1 MCVINN
7 WKSQE
12 ESRDKKIEREKK
24 KIEREEKQIEH
35 EKN

>member
-12 ESRDKKIEREKK
+12 ESSDKKIEHEKK